1 MMPPTKPSKQ
11 SCCRPSSPAG
21 PRSAQST
28 RLCAPTNKNENE
40 ATNKN
45 ENAPTNK
52 NEKEATNKNEAKK
65 LPNDQNINKLDS
77 DSGPNISPFDWF
89 KADIGEDFPGLG
101 GVATVPH

>member
-1 MMPPTKPSKQ
+1 MMPPTPLKK

-28 RLCAPTNKNENE
+28 RLC
-40 ATNKN
+40 
-45 ENAPTNK
+45 APTNK